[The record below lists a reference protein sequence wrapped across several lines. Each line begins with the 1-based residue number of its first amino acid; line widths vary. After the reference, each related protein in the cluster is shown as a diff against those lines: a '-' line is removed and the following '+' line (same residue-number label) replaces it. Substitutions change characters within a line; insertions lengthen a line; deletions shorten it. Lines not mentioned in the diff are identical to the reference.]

1 MKSCIPLRILWNCY
15 LLKSKT
21 ILQMKNIA
29 LPWYIF
35 SLKKL
40 ENINS
45 ELTFAE
51 WKFKLVWMSFFV
63 EKYVECQA
71 CLLTYFSMNDACSS
85 FESNNFA
92 NQHNA
97 MLALLLPYNCPAGWV
112 CSLHILCVYSSCVSS
127 SSFVFKI
134 HPNSSV
140 TQNVKNSLWCCW
152 QPLPSLEYLFWK
164 WLKNDNVLWLRQK

>member
-112 CSLHILCVYSSCVSS
+112 VCIFFVCIRVVYHHHHLYSRYIQTAALHKTS
-127 SSFVFKI
+127 KI
-134 HPNSSV
+134 
-140 TQNVKNSLWCCW
+140 
-152 QPLPSLEYLFWK
+152 PSDVV
-164 WLKNDNVLWLRQK
+164 DNPCQVLSIFFENG